1 MKKVRLA
8 FAAVAAPVLGIA
20 AAPAAAHA
28 VTTTADNP
36 GGTVT
41 ALHIKPVIKPDVV
54 CYSQDVKAGF
64 NATGTVRAEII
75 YGGNSC
81 VAYQQ
86 ARLDYSQTG
95 YAERI
100 RYRNKANDLLFSSY
114 LRGTIDDGATYWS
127 SRPNRYAY
135 EVCAVLVPNNNHNMF
150 TFGGP
155 ICNTTGG
162 G

>member
-36 GGTVT
+36 GGTAT
-41 ALHIKPVIKPDVV
+41 AIHVKPDLV
-54 CYSQDVKAGF
+54 CFSSNVRSAF
-64 NATGTVRAEII
+64 NAAGTVRAEII
-75 YGGNSC
+75 FGGNSC
-81 VAYQQ
+81 VAYQL

-100 RYRNKANDLLFSSY
+100 RLRNKANAIVFSSY
-114 LRGTIDDGATYWS
+114 LRGTIKNGATYWS

-135 EVCAVLVPNNNHNMF
+135 EICAALVPNNNHNITPFGVVCNF
-150 TFGGP
+150 TDA
-155 ICNTTGG
+155 
-162 G
+162 